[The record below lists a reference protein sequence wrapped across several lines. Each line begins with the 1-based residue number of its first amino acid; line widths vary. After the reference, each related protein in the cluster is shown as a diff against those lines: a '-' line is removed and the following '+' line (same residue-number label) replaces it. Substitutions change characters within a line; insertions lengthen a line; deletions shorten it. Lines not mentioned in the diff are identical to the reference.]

1 MEVEVSLGQLQL
13 ISDVLRKL
21 VSIEMPVKKAWK
33 IRELL
38 ILTYDKLRGFE
49 EEKRKLII
57 KYNLGPNGEVPDD
70 KKEEFQREATELLSI
85 KVKINLDDFLSL
97 DDLEGLNLSPRDLDI
112 LSPYIKVE
120 KEEKK

>member
-70 KKEEFQREATELLSI
+70 KKEEFQKEATELLSI